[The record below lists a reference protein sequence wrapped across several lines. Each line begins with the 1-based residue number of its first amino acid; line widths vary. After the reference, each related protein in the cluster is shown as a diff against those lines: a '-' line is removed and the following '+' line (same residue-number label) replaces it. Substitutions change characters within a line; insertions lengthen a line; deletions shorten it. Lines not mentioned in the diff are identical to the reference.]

1 MAQHLSALLLLLS
14 LLLAVVV
21 ENLRSQLRAERR
33 QNVELKR
40 TIESLIN
47 SQQQSS
53 IRLAFYEEEQGPTL
67 SIQEL

>member
-1 MAQHLSALLLLLS
+1 VAQHLSALLLLLS